1 MEVSAPRNSRSSRF
15 VAARARFRALAR
27 RANSRGVQPRGS
39 QSRSRAMPSTSP
51 HRGRHPRIS
60 GGSSRLAL
68 AALPALTGCTTASY
82 LVQAG
87 FGQLDLLE
95 ARRDIDEVVRDRRTS
110 PRLRALLGR
119 VEEIKRFGEKQGLTP
134 TSNYSTYADLDR
146 PVAVWVVTA
155 AEPSRFRNRTWSF
168 PIVGSVPYLG
178 FFDRDDA
185 RGLARDLRAAGWDVD
200 LRGASA
206 YSTLGWFAD
215 PVLSTMIGGGD
226 EALGELAD
234 VVLHESF
241 HATHYVKGQSLF
253 DESAADFVGDHL
265 AEAYPRSGDGAG
277 VSREEGLHRRP
288 GRARGARPEDARGL
302 REARGALRAGDP
314 PRREARREGPDPRGA
329 RPRHPRAPPDHQRH
343 ARPVRHLRRRPRR
356 AHRPARGLRGSFPA
370 SSAPSAASAPP
381 RSTSRSS
388 AISARCSPPHA
399 RAGCPQAKR

>member
-1 MEVSAPRNSRSSRF
+1 M
-15 VAARARFRALAR
+15 L
-27 RANSRGVQPRGS
+27 
-39 QSRSRAMPSTSP
+39 STSP
-51 HRGRHPRIS
+51 PSGRHPRIL
-60 GGSSRLAL
+60 GWLVALLAL
-68 AALPALTGCTTASY
+68 AALPALTGCATAGY

-95 ARRDIDEVVRDRRTS
+95 ARRDIDDVVRDRRTP

-119 VEEIKRFGEKQGLTP
+119 VDAIKRFGEGQGLTP
-134 TSNYSTYADLDR
+134 TSNYSTYADLGR

-155 AEPSRFRNRTWSF
+155 AEPLRFHNRTWSF

-215 PVLSTMIGGGD
+215 PVLSTMIGDGD

-265 AEAYPRSGDGAG
+265 AEAYLDAATGPESPEKKAFLAAQEEHAARGRRMRAAY
-277 VSREEGLHRRP
+277 VKLEALYAQAISRAEKLAEKARILQALAREVHARRP
-288 GRARGARPEDARGL
+288 ITNATLGQFDTYDAGRAELAALLAACGGSFPRFV
-302 REARGALRAGDP
+302 GALRGIGPASF
-314 PRREARREGPDPRGA
+314 REP
-329 RPRHPRAPPDHQRH
+329 HQRDLG
-343 ARPVRHLRRRPRR
+343 AVLAPLTR
-356 AHRPARGLRGSFPA
+356 AQ
-370 SSAPSAASAPP
+370 
-381 RSTSRSS
+381 
-388 AISARCSPPHA
+388 
-399 RAGCPQAKR
+399 CPQARSLSR

>member
-1 MEVSAPRNSRSSRF
+1 MSST
-15 VAARARFRALAR
+15 
-27 RANSRGVQPRGS
+27 P
-39 QSRSRAMPSTSP
+39 P
-51 HRGRHPRIS
+51 HRGRRPRIP
-60 GGSSRLAL
+60 GWLVALLAL

-95 ARRDIDEVVRDRRTS
+95 ARRDIDEVVHDRRTT

-119 VEEIKRFGEKQGLTP
+119 VEEIKRFGETQGLTP
-134 TSNYSTYADLDR
+134 TSNYTTYADLDR

-155 AEPSRFRNRTWSF
+155 AEPLRFRNRTWSF

-265 AEAYPRSGDGAG
+265 AEAYLDQATG
-277 VSREEGLHRRP
+277 
-288 GRARGARPEDARGL
+288 PESPEKKAFIAAQDEH
-302 REARGALRAGDP
+302 EARGRKMRAAYVKLEALYARAI
-314 PRREARREGPDPRGA
+314 PRADKLAEKARILAELGRDTHARRPITNATLGQFDTYDAG
-329 RPRHPRAPPDHQRH
+329 RAEL
-343 ARPVRHLRRRPRR
+343 AALL
-356 AHRPARGLRGSFPA
+356 AACGGSFPRFVGALRGVGPA
-370 SSAPSAASAPP
+370 SFREPQQRDLGAVLAPLTRAA
-381 RSTSRSS
+381 
-388 AISARCSPPHA
+388 
-399 RAGCPQAKR
+399 CPQAKSLSR

>member
-1 MEVSAPRNSRSSRF
+1 M
-15 VAARARFRALAR
+15 L
-27 RANSRGVQPRGS
+27 
-39 QSRSRAMPSTSP
+39 STSP
-51 HRGRHPRIS
+51 PRGRRARAL
-60 GGSSRLAL
+60 GRL
-68 AALPALTGCTTASY
+68 AALLVLASLLSLTGCTTASY

-95 ARRDIDEVVRDRRTS
+95 ARRDIDDVVRDRRTP

-119 VEEIKRFGEKQGLTP
+119 VEEIKRFGEGQGLTP
-134 TSNYSTYADLDR
+134 TRNYGTYADLDR

-155 AEPSRFRNRTWSF
+155 AEPLRFHNRTWSF

-185 RGLARDLRAAGWDVD
+185 RGLARDLRGAGWDVD

-206 YSTLGWFAD
+206 YSTLGWFDD

-265 AEAYPRSGDGAG
+265 AEAYLDAVIGAA
-277 VSREEGLHRRP
+277 SLEKKAFLAAQDEH
-288 GRARGARPEDARGL
+288 
-302 REARGALRAGDP
+302 EARGRKMRAAYVKLAALYAQAIPRAEKLAEKARILAELGRDVH
-314 PRREARREGPDPRGA
+314 ARRPITNATLGQFDTYDAGRDELAALLAACG
-329 RPRHPRAPPDHQRH
+329 
-343 ARPVRHLRRRPRR
+343 
-356 AHRPARGLRGSFPA
+356 GSFPRFVGALRGLGPA
-370 SSAPSAASAPP
+370 SFREPQQRDLAAVLAPL
-381 RSTSRSS
+381 
-388 AISARCSPPHA
+388 A
-399 RAGCPQAKR
+399 RAGCPEVPR